1 MARVAVGTINK
12 VTAVAAVVMV
22 VVVDLAAEE
31 EVHLETVTNAVSRV
45 TLRTNVQT
53 RAAEVV
59 ANTVAVAMVAVATA
73 EVATAEVATAEAI
86 KKDWTRYD
94 TITRARETHDQLFFY
109 YI

>member
-1 MARVAVGTINK
+1 MARVVVGTINK
-12 VTAVAAVVMV
+12 VTAVVAAVVMV

-53 RAAEVV
+53 RAVEAV
-59 ANTVAVAMVAVATA
+59 ANTVEVAMV

-94 TITRARETHDQLFFY
+94 TIKRARETHDQLFFY
-109 YI
+109 DI